1 MEGTGAISVDS
12 IMKAIQPNT
21 ILVTVMLANN
31 ETGAIQVSIVICLN
45 IILLVY
51 LPVREICEA
60 IGKYNEVHSPSR
72 VLVHTDAAQVIFR

>member
-1 MEGTGAISVDS
+1 MEGTGAITVDS
-12 IMKAIQPNT
+12 IMKAIQANT

-51 LPVREICEA
+51 
-60 IGKYNEVHSPSR
+60 
-72 VLVHTDAAQVIFR
+72 